1 MGMTDKQ
8 AAMFI
13 KAIIQILE
21 DNEVNE
27 EVVAKI
33 EKLSEAFDNKK

>member
-8 AAMFI
+8 ASMFI

-21 DNEVNE
+21 DNEVSG

-33 EKLSEAFDNKK
+33 EKLGEAFDSKK